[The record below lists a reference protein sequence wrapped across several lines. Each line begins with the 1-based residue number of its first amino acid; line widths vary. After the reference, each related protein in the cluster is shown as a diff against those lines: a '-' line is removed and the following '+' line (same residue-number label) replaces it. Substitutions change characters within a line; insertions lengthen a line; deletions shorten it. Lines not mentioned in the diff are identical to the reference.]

1 MARLTN
7 AEIDRAFRE
16 SGLNDKQINEA
27 STSFLSS
34 YGNYATKEG
43 LESFIEGYLFNLRM
57 TGMIADN
64 TTVEADKEAA
74 AAKEIDKNYIEYP
87 LPAHNKVLRNG
98 KFKINTFTS
107 IMTDSN
113 KNIEGVDNMGFTNYL
128 YENKLD
134 KVIDHINELE
144 VEAGKKPTSKRT
156 INNHIKSIIGTG
168 YGLIELQNTPNG
180 LVYKLKAEIDG
191 GYYVKIPYCQ
201 IRDLLVC
208 ANKNMLR
215 LYIFLKDYL
224 KNAKQGEFTTIDRN
238 FIARSIGLSTN
249 THKGADVVST
259 MVNGLARLGYIE
271 IKKVNESYVDKDG
284 NKAYRTINSY
294 RIRTLEEWEA
304 IKKQAGGGSQ

>member
-1 MARLTN
+1 M
-7 AEIDRAFRE
+7 
-16 SGLNDKQINEA
+16 
-27 STSFLSS
+27 
-34 YGNYATKEG
+34 ATKLDAQVDELRQRYNLDPEG
-43 LESFIEGYLFNLRM
+43 INSILDPLLEQYRNSFTIDLLEKQLRFM
-57 TGMIADN
+57 ESTGQLVTE
-64 TTVEADKEAA
+64 TTKEAETT
-74 AAKEIDKNYIEYP
+74 KEVDKNYIEYP

-107 IMTDSN
+107 MMTDSN

-134 KVIDHINELE
+134 EVIAHINELE
-144 VEAGKKPTSKRT
+144 VEAGKRPTSKRT

-224 KNAKQGEFTTIDRN
+224 KNAKQGEFTTIDRS
-238 FIARSIGLSTN
+238 FIARSIGLSGN
-249 THKGADVVST
+249 AGRLAVIST

-304 IKKQAGGGSQ
+304 IKKQAGGESQ

>member
-1 MARLTN
+1 MNTVT
-7 AEIDRAFRE
+7 
-16 SGLNDKQINEA
+16 NEA
-27 STSFLSS
+27 VYELQNKYNLNPLEVDQITTSFFATYGSNSS
-34 YGNYATKEG
+34 KEL
-43 LESFIEGYLFNLRM
+43 LEQHIKGYLITREY
-57 TGMIADN
+57 GYA
-64 TTVEADKEAA
+64 EANKEAA
-74 AAKEIDKNYIEYP
+74 AAKGVAKDYIEYP
-87 LPAHNKVLRNG
+87 LPSHNKVLRNG

-107 IMTDSN
+107 LMTDSN

-134 KVIDHINELE
+134 EVIAHINELE
-144 VEAGKKPTSKRT
+144 VEAGKKPTSRRT

-201 IRDLLVC
+201 IRELLIGS
-208 ANKNMLR
+208 NKNMLR
-215 LYIFLKDYL
+215 LYIFLKDYM
-224 KNAKQGEFTTIDRN
+224 KNSKPSEFVTIDRS
-238 FIARSIGLSTN
+238 FIARSIGLSGNAGRLT
-249 THKGADVVST
+249 VIST
-259 MVNGLARLGYIE
+259 MVNMLARLGYIE

-304 IKKQAGGGSQ
+304 IKKQAGGKSQ

>member
-1 MARLTN
+1 MQRISGS
-7 AEIDRAFRE
+7 EIDKILIDDGFTETERDLITNGFFTAYQNKGTEENFKDYMKGYYLTRG
-16 SGLNDKQINEA
+16 SG
-27 STSFLSS
+27 
-34 YGNYATKEG
+34 ATKEA
-43 LESFIEGYLFNLRM
+43 ETVKEQ
-57 TGMIADN
+57 
-64 TTVEADKEAA
+64 VEAKEV
-74 AAKEIDKNYIEYP
+74 DKNYIEYP
-87 LPAHNKVLRNG
+87 LPAHNKVLRDG

-144 VEAGKKPTSKRT
+144 VEAGRKPTSKRT

-180 LVYKLKAEIDG
+180 LVYKLKAEMEG
-191 GYYVKIPYCQ
+191 GYYVKVPYCQ
-201 IRDLLVC
+201 IRELLIGS
-208 ANKNMLR
+208 NKNMLR

-224 KNAKQGEFTTIDRN
+224 KNAKQGEFTTIDRS
-238 FIARSIGLSTN
+238 FIARSIGLSGNAGRLT
-249 THKGADVVST
+249 VIST
-259 MVNGLARLGYIE
+259 MVNMLARLGYIE

-304 IKKQAGGGSQ
+304 IKKQAGGESQ

>member
-1 MARLTN
+1 MATKLDSKFMYLRFEHGLTETQINDLVNEVITSNELLLTN
-7 AEIDRAFRE
+7 SSNRE
-16 SGLNDKQINEA
+16 DLLYDLVVNRLIG
-27 STSFLSS
+27 
-34 YGNYATKEG
+34 
-43 LESFIEGYLFNLRM
+43 
-57 TGMIADN
+57 
-64 TTVEADKEAA
+64 TVKEAETT
-74 AAKEIDKNYIEYP
+74 KEIDKNYIEYP
-87 LPAHNKVLRNG
+87 LPAHNKVLRDG

-113 KNIEGVDNMGFTNYL
+113 KNIEGIDNMGFTNYL

-134 KVIDHINELE
+134 KVIAHINELE

-224 KNAKQGEFTTIDRN
+224 KNAKQGEFTTIDRS
-238 FIARSIGLSTN
+238 FIARSIGLSGNAGRLT
-249 THKGADVVST
+249 VIST

-271 IKKVNESYVDKDG
+271 IKKVNESYVDKNG

>member
-1 MARLTN
+1 MATKIDSKFMYLRFEHGLTETQINDLVNEVIASNELLLANSSNRDDLLYNLVVNRLT
-7 AEIDRAFRE
+7 
-16 SGLNDKQINEA
+16 G
-27 STSFLSS
+27 
-34 YGNYATKEG
+34 
-43 LESFIEGYLFNLRM
+43 
-57 TGMIADN
+57 
-64 TTVEADKEAA
+64 TVKEAEA
-74 AAKEIDKNYIEYP
+74 TKEIDKNYIEYP
-87 LPAHNKVLRNG
+87 LPAHNKVLRDG

-113 KNIEGVDNMGFTNYL
+113 KNIEGIDNMGFTNYL

-134 KVIDHINELE
+134 KVIAHINELE

-224 KNAKQGEFTTIDRN
+224 KNAKQGEFTTIDRS
-238 FIARSIGLSTN
+238 FIARSIGLSGNAGRLT
-249 THKGADVVST
+249 VIST

>member
-1 MARLTN
+1 MQRLSTT
-7 AEIDRAFRE
+7 EIDKAFRE

-34 YGNYATKEG
+34 YGNNATKEA

-57 TGMIADN
+57 MGMIADK
-64 TTVEADKEAA
+64 TTVEADKEAEA
-74 AAKEIDKNYIEYP
+74 TKEIDKNYIEYP

-107 IMTDSN
+107 MMTDSN

-134 KVIDHINELE
+134 EVIAHINELE
-144 VEAGKKPTSKRT
+144 VEAGKRPTSKRT

-224 KNAKQGEFTTIDRN
+224 KNAKQGEFTTIDRS
-238 FIARSIGLSTN
+238 FIARSIGLSGN
-249 THKGADVVST
+249 AGRLAVIST

-304 IKKQAGGGSQ
+304 IKKQAGGESQ

>member
-1 MARLTN
+1 MPTQLDGKFMYLRFEHGLTETQINDLVNEVIASNELLLANSSNRDSLLYDLVVNRLT
-7 AEIDRAFRE
+7 
-16 SGLNDKQINEA
+16 G
-27 STSFLSS
+27 
-34 YGNYATKEG
+34 
-43 LESFIEGYLFNLRM
+43 
-57 TGMIADN
+57 
-64 TTVEADKEAA
+64 TVKEAA
-74 AAKEIDKNYIEYP
+74 AVKEVDKNYIEYP
-87 LPAHNKVLRNG
+87 LPAHNKVLRDG

-113 KNIEGVDNMGFTNYL
+113 KNIEGIDNMGFTNYL

-134 KVIDHINELE
+134 KVIAHINELE

-224 KNAKQGEFTTIDRN
+224 KNAKQGEFTTIDRS
-238 FIARSIGLSTN
+238 FIARSIGLSGN
-249 THKGADVVST
+249 AGRLAVIST

>member
-1 MARLTN
+1 MATQLDVQVDELRQRYNLDTKGIN
-7 AEIDRAFRE
+7 SILDPLLEQYRNSFTIDLLEKQLRFME
-16 SGLNDKQINEA
+16 STGQLV
-27 STSFLSS
+27 
-34 YGNYATKEG
+34 TK
-43 LESFIEGYLFNLRM
+43 
-57 TGMIADN
+57 
-64 TTVEADKEAA
+64 TTVEAEAT
-74 AAKEIDKNYIEYP
+74 KEIDKNYIEYP

-107 IMTDSN
+107 MMTDSN
-113 KNIEGVDNMGFTNYL
+113 KNIEGVDNMGFSNYL

-134 KVIDHINELE
+134 EVIAHINELE
-144 VEAGKKPTSKRT
+144 VEAGKRPTSKRT

-180 LVYKLKAEIDG
+180 LVYKLKAEVDG

-224 KNAKQGEFTTIDRN
+224 KNAKQGEFTTIDRS
-238 FIARSIGLSTN
+238 FIARSIGLSGN
-249 THKGADVVST
+249 AGRLAVIST

-304 IKKQAGGGSQ
+304 IKKQAGGGKSQ

>member
-1 MARLTN
+1 MATKIDSKFMYLRFEHGLTEKQMDDLINGVITSNELLLANSSNRDSLLYDLVVNRLT
-7 AEIDRAFRE
+7 
-16 SGLNDKQINEA
+16 G
-27 STSFLSS
+27 
-34 YGNYATKEG
+34 
-43 LESFIEGYLFNLRM
+43 
-57 TGMIADN
+57 
-64 TTVEADKEAA
+64 TVKEAEA
-74 AAKEIDKNYIEYP
+74 TKEIDKNYIEYP
-87 LPAHNKVLRNG
+87 LPAHNKVLRDG

-134 KVIDHINELE
+134 KVIAHINELE

-224 KNAKQGEFTTIDRN
+224 KNAKQGEFTTIDRS
-238 FIARSIGLSTN
+238 FIARSIGLSGN
-249 THKGADVVST
+249 AGRLAVIST

-304 IKKQAGGGSQ
+304 IKKQAGGKSQ

>member
-1 MARLTN
+1 MGTKIDSRFMYLRFEYGLTEAQLNDLVNEIIASNELLLANSSNRDDLLYDLVVNRLTGTAKE
-7 AEIDRAFRE
+7 AE
-16 SGLNDKQINEA
+16 
-27 STSFLSS
+27 T
-34 YGNYATKEG
+34 TKE
-43 LESFIEGYLFNLRM
+43 
-57 TGMIADN
+57 
-64 TTVEADKEAA
+64 V
-74 AAKEIDKNYIEYP
+74 DKNYIEYP
-87 LPAHNKVLRNG
+87 LPAHNKVLRDG

-107 IMTDSN
+107 MMTDSN

-134 KVIDHINELE
+134 KVIAHINELE

-224 KNAKQGEFTTIDRN
+224 KNAKQGEFTTIDRS
-238 FIARSIGLSTN
+238 FIARSIGLSGNAGRLT
-249 THKGADVVST
+249 VIST

-271 IKKVNESYVDKDG
+271 IKKVNESYVDKNG

>member
-1 MARLTN
+1 MATKIDSKFMYLRFEHGLT
-7 AEIDRAFRE
+7 ET
-16 SGLNDKQINEA
+16 QINDLVNEVIA
-27 STSFLSS
+27 SNELLLANSS
-34 YGNYATKEG
+34 NRDSLLYDLVVNRLIG
-43 LESFIEGYLFNLRM
+43 
-57 TGMIADN
+57 
-64 TTVEADKEAA
+64 TVKEAEA
-74 AAKEIDKNYIEYP
+74 TKEIDKNYIEYP
-87 LPAHNKVLRNG
+87 LPAHNKVLRDG

-107 IMTDSN
+107 MMTDSN

-134 KVIDHINELE
+134 KVIAHINELE

-224 KNAKQGEFTTIDRN
+224 KNAKQGEFTTIDRS
-238 FIARSIGLSTN
+238 FIARSIGLSGN
-249 THKGADVVST
+249 AGRLAVIST

-304 IKKQAGGGSQ
+304 IKKQAGGKSQ